1 MDFPL
6 PNVYICFRQ
15 FPSYLLFLCISL
27 PQMEQVSL
35 SLTKTIPGKK
45 SHPLPCFPHT
55 ELLLSLP
62 VAALSLSTGSSRS
75 AYKLHQGF
83 QIVKG
88 KKRKRSFPSV
98 PHTLLTSIYLSH
110 LFESRSSQSS
120 YLQGTL
126 RDFFTP
132 LFHFN
137 SFKAGSCSTD
147 TALAELSNDLHL
159 YLQVQQTPRFIGVVT
174 CQWHL
179 TLWTTS
185 SFKHTHPHTHTH
197 IHFLVC
203 ISTVQTPDLLP
214 SALAV

>member
-1 MDFPL
+1 MDFSL

-15 FPSYLLFLCISL
+15 FPSYLLFLGIIL
-27 PQMEQVSL
+27 PQMEQGSL

-45 SHPLPCFPHT
+45 SHSLLCFPHT
-55 ELLLSLP
+55 ELPPSLP

-83 QIVKG
+83 QIVKC

-120 YLQGTL
+120 YLQGTS

-159 YLQVQQTPRFIGVVT
+159 YLQVQQTPRFIRVVT

-185 SFKHTHPHTHTH
+185 SFKHTHPHTH
-197 IHFLVC
+197 IHFLDCV
-203 ISTVQTPDLLP
+203 STVQTPDLLP